1 LARWV
6 KFNDC
11 RGWKKC
17 EKVRK
22 NATFARY
29 LGAILCNLKQK
40 KMYSSEFC
48 VRFATFYRN
57 EKSSQK
63 KSDFSLC
70 WYEICVGGVTVNR
83 LSLVGGTVELRI

>member
-1 LARWV
+1 MMVRWV

-29 LGAILCNLKQK
+29 LGGYLAQFEAKKDVFDRNLRTFCGVAYVVFLKHTLCV
-40 KMYSSEFC
+40 F
-48 VRFATFYRN
+48 
-57 EKSSQK
+57 
-63 KSDFSLC
+63 D
-70 WYEICVGGVTVNR
+70 
-83 LSLVGGTVELRI
+83 

>member
-1 LARWV
+1 MNRNVSKNNGLDVNKKRIAQTGFLLIWV
-6 KFNDC
+6 RFNDC

-40 KMYSSEFC
+40 KMYSSEFFI
-48 VRFATFYRN
+48 V
-57 EKSSQK
+57 
-63 KSDFSLC
+63 L
-70 WYEICVGGVTVNR
+70 
-83 LSLVGGTVELRI
+83 